1 MMADYKRTEVPEDVI
16 LHISPSRNTVVVQE
30 HSANGVVSYREIDP
44 IEFYFALNGSYTT
57 NDYLDSGFLPEHC
70 LHIAMN
76 AAERRYVI
84 WNPELRAD
92 VIYRDTE
99 YLDFPLPRLV
109 FSLRV
114 LADGRVADCS
124 MGVVADEPPTE
135 DTPMFFYPFSNVHDN
150 ERVCTGNNIL
160 PRYKKL
166 SAMKNFPRY
175 LLGLPDNDDMFYSAH
190 NQKGLDHK
198 ALLEHLKDKDPS
210 YYDRLSLSEKIR
222 AGMELS
228 ELIKRLTGRNY
239 PVFVDNMESVDD
251 LANVRPTGQIIM
263 AKCVSNAPLQ
273 VRPIKPIVFAEQR
286 AA

>member
-166 SAMKNFPRY
+166 SAMKNFQGICWDCPTMTICST
-175 LLGLPDNDDMFYSAH
+175 PH
-190 NQKGLDHK
+190 
-198 ALLEHLKDKDPS
+198 
-210 YYDRLSLSEKIR
+210 I
-222 AGMELS
+222 
-228 ELIKRLTGRNY
+228 IKRGLTTKRCWNI
-239 PVFVDNMESVDD
+239 SRTRT
-251 LANVRPTGQIIM
+251 LPTTIRIFLSPM
-263 AKCVSNAPLQ
+263 AAH
-273 VRPIKPIVFAEQR
+273 
-286 AA
+286 